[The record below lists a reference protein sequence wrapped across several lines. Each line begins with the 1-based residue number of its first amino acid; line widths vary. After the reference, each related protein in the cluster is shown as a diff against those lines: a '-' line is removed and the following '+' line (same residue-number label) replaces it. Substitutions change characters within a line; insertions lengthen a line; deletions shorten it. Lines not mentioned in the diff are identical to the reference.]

1 MTVANVVMGYCTRQD
16 LIPSVHGAVG
26 QLPPCP
32 DAALTRLNSILAT
45 RCRLMAAPVFDHR
58 YVRRTREMLF
68 QLSLVTL
75 VGVLVRFSGLAQ
87 HAIHLDEAISVEF
100 VTRNSLPELAAF
112 VRQWDVHPPLYYQT
126 LLLWT
131 RVLGT
136 DLVDLRLL
144 SALLGA
150 LTVPAVYV
158 FTLLLT
164 RRRTAFLA
172 ALLFAL
178 SPFQLQV
185 AQDTRMYALLT
196 FWAVLAG
203 ICLVSVLKQAELED
217 ARPFWWG
224 MVLLQGLALH
234 THSAG
239 GLYLTVSFNA
249 ALLWLLWRRRSLTC
263 TEFPGVGSRGLGF
276 NWGVSQV
283 MVFLLWLPGF
293 GSFLTQA
300 RRVGEEFWIQPTG
313 GWEIW
318 SAISR
323 MAFAYLPISQQAL
336 AAPVAILLLLAVL
349 GVVRMRRWP
358 VPLTLAAAM
367 FLTPMAVALSVDWFR
382 PLWHARSFN
391 YICIPLYLL
400 AAAGITGPL
409 QSAHKEGSALG
420 PGTGW
425 QERLQPAVQV
435 TLVIAMALLQIWG
448 NIEYYAHG
456 EREAWRDAAAA
467 VAHQSEPGDAVVFQ
481 AGWVQLPFMYHYS
494 RMRGHTL
501 TEWPWPEA
509 VFSGTV
515 AEPRMTP
522 ENVLTALA
530 PLVDGD
536 RVWLVYSHDWY
547 TDPDGLALAAL
558 DRQRP
563 VLGEWSF
570 RSIRVFLFGPA

>member
-1 MTVANVVMGYCTRQD
+1 
-16 LIPSVHGAVG
+16 
-26 QLPPCP
+26 
-32 DAALTRLNSILAT
+32 
-45 RCRLMAAPVFDHR
+45 MAPLVFDRR

-100 VTRNSLPELAAF
+100 VTRNSLPALAAF
-112 VRQWDVHPPLYYQT
+112 VRQWDVHPPLYYQL

-172 ALLFAL
+172 TLLFAL

-185 AQDTRMYALLT
+185 AQDARMYALLT

-203 ICLVSVLKQAELED
+203 ICLASILKQEELDE

-239 GLYLTVSFNA
+239 GLYLTASFNA
-249 ALLWLLWRRRSLTC
+249 AMAWLLWLRRRGL
-263 TEFPGVGSRGLGF
+263 EFRDFPGASSRGLGF
-276 NWGVSQV
+276 NWGISQT
-283 MVFLLWLPGF
+283 MVVLLWLPWF

-300 RRVGEEFWIQPTG
+300 RRVMEEFWIQPTG
-313 GWEIW
+313 SWEIW
-318 SAISR
+318 GAISR
-323 MAFAYLPISQQAL
+323 MAFAYLPISEQAL
-336 AAPVAILLLLAVL
+336 PVPVAILLLLAVL
-349 GVVRMRRWP
+349 GVVRMRRLP
-358 VPLTLAAAM
+358 VPLTLAVAL
-367 FLTPMAVALSVDWFR
+367 FFTPMVAALSADWFR
-382 PLWHARSFN
+382 PLWHVRSFN

-400 AAAGITGPL
+400 VAVGVAGPL
-409 QSAHKEGSALG
+409 QSETRDRSASSLR
-420 PGTGW
+420 TLW
-425 QERLQPAVQV
+425 QEKLQPAGQV
-435 TLVIAMALLQIWG
+435 VLVTAMALLQIWG
-448 NIEYYAHG
+448 VVEYHANG
-456 EREAWRDAAAA
+456 EREAWRDAAAE
-467 VAHQSEPGDAVVFQ
+467 VAYLSEPGDSIVFQ

-494 RMRGHTL
+494 RMRGDVL
-501 TEWPWPEA
+501 TEWPLPEA
-509 VFSGTV
+509 VFSGKV

-522 ENVLTALA
+522 ENARTSLA
-530 PLVDGD
+530 KLAGVG
-536 RVWLVYSHDWY
+536 RIWLVYSHDWY
-547 TDPDGLALAAL
+547 TDPDGLVLSAL
-558 DRQRP
+558 DRHRP
-563 VLGEWSF
+563 ILGEWHF
-570 RSIRVFLFGPA
+570 RSIRIFLFGPA

>member
-1 MTVANVVMGYCTRQD
+1 
-16 LIPSVHGAVG
+16 
-26 QLPPCP
+26 
-32 DAALTRLNSILAT
+32 
-45 RCRLMAAPVFDHR
+45 MAPLVFDRR
-58 YVRRTREMLF
+58 YVQRTREMLF

-75 VGVLVRFSGLAQ
+75 AGVLVRFSGLAQ

-112 VRQWDVHPPLYYQT
+112 VRQWDVHPPLYYQM

-136 DLVDLRLL
+136 DLVDLRLP

-185 AQDTRMYALLT
+185 AQDARMYALLT

-203 ICLVSVLKQAELED
+203 ICLVSILKQENLEE
-217 ARPFWWG
+217 ARPFWWIL
-224 MVLLQGLALH
+224 VVLQGLALH

-239 GLYLTVSFNA
+239 GLYLTASFNA
-249 ALLWLLWRRRSLTC
+249 ALLWLLWLRRRGLAFG
-263 TEFPGVGSRGLGF
+263 EFPGVSSRGLGF

-300 RRVGEEFWIQPTG
+300 RRVMGEFWIQPMG
-313 GWEIW
+313 SWEIW
-318 SAISR
+318 GALSR
-323 MAFAYLPISQQAL
+323 MAFAYLPLSEQVL
-336 AAPVAILLLLAVL
+336 AAPVVVLLLLAVL
-349 GVVRMRRWP
+349 GGLRMRRLP
-358 VPLTLAAAM
+358 VPLTLAVAL
-367 FLTPMAVALSVDWFR
+367 FVTPMAMSWSVDWIR
-382 PLWHARSFN
+382 PLWHVRSFN
-391 YICIPLYLL
+391 YVCIPLYMLV
-400 AAAGITGPL
+400 AVGIAGPL
-409 QSAHKEGSALG
+409 QSTEKSRGTAG
-420 PGTGW
+420 PGTLG
-425 QERLQPAVQV
+425 RAPLQSVGSV
-435 TLVIAMALLQIWG
+435 ILVIGMALLQIWG
-448 NIEYYAHG
+448 IVEYHAHG

-467 VAHQSEPGDAVVFQ
+467 VAYLAEPGDAVVFQ
-481 AGWVQLPFMYHYS
+481 AGWVQLPFMYHYD
-494 RMRGHTL
+494 RMRGNVL
-501 TEWPWPEA
+501 TERPWPED

-522 ENVLTALA
+522 ENTRTALA
-530 PLVDGD
+530 KLAGVG

-547 TDPDGLALAAL
+547 TDPDGLVLGTL

-563 VLGEWSF
+563 RLGEWRF
-570 RSIRVFLFGPA
+570 RSIRLFLFGPA

>member
-1 MTVANVVMGYCTRQD
+1 MT
-16 LIPSVHGAVG
+16 P
-26 QLPPCP
+26 
-32 DAALTRLNSILAT
+32 
-45 RCRLMAAPVFDHR
+45 PVFDRR
-58 YVRRTREMLF
+58 YVQRTRAMLF

-75 VGVLVRFSGLAQ
+75 VGVLVRFSGLTQ

-112 VRQWDVHPPLYYQT
+112 VRQWDVHPPLYYQL

-131 RVLGT
+131 RILGT

-164 RRRTAFLA
+164 TRRRTAFLA

-178 SPFQLQV
+178 SPFQLRV

-203 ICLVSVLKQAELED
+203 ICLVSILKQAELEE

-224 MVLLQGLALH
+224 LVVLQGLALH

-239 GLYLTVSFNA
+239 GLYLTASFNA
-249 ALLWLLWRRRSLTC
+249 AMAWLLWLRRRGLAAAD
-263 TEFPGVGSRGLGF
+263 FPGVSQPGLGF
-276 NWGVSQV
+276 NWGISQS
-283 MVFLLWLPGF
+283 MVFLLWLPWF

-300 RRVGEEFWIQPTG
+300 RRVATEFWIQPTG
-313 GWEIW
+313 SGEIW
-318 SAISR
+318 NAISR
-323 MAFAYLPISQQAL
+323 MAFAYLPISEQAL
-336 AAPVAILLLLAVL
+336 AVPVAILLFWAGL
-349 GVVRMRRWP
+349 GVVRLRRQP
-358 VPLTLAAAM
+358 VPLTLAVAL
-367 FLTPMAVALSVDWFR
+367 FLTPMAVALSMDWFR
-382 PLWHARSFN
+382 PLWHVRSFN

-400 AAAGITGPL
+400 VAVGVAGPRHRG
-409 QSAHKEGSALG
+409 ADAGSRSGLGAL
-420 PGTGW
+420 W
-425 QERLQPAVQV
+425 QEKLQPVSQMI
-435 TLVIAMALLQIWG
+435 LVGAMTLLQIWG
-448 NIEYYAHG
+448 IVEYQAHG

-467 VAHQSEPGDAVVFQ
+467 VAYRAAPGDAVAFQ
-481 AGWVQLPFMYHYS
+481 AGWVQLPFMYHYK
-494 RMRGHTL
+494 RMRGDVL
-501 TEWPWPEA
+501 TEWPLPEA

-522 ENVLTALA
+522 ENVRTSLA
-530 PLVDGD
+530 PLAGMG
-536 RVWLVYSHDWY
+536 RLWLVYSHDWY
-547 TDPDGLALAAL
+547 TDPDGLTLSAL

-563 VLGEWSF
+563 RLGEWHF
-570 RSIRVFLFGPA
+570 RSIRLFLFGPPAAPAPA